1 MPSSN
6 NDRNRQQG
14 ETPMAVYN
22 EYRVTLQTRFGSIQ
36 VTVSAMSSS
45 DAARAAEGL
54 YPGSRAQRIE
64 LVR

>member
-1 MPSSN
+1 
-6 NDRNRQQG
+6 
-14 ETPMAVYN
+14 MAVYN